1 MDLWCCGEA
10 RRTVALWTS
19 SYVLTYARIGVDAG
33 VVGLHLSRMVEWRRV
48 LRGVRNY
55 VVACLRSCRQGATD
69 SVKSQGVVIAC
80 IPVPVS
86 VFPGLLEGAG
96 DAFAR
101 HALSLLGT
109 LAPLLVLA
117 LAGLTLIPVWRVWSR
132 HRLAGA
138 GCWFELRLGEQV
150 SRPALEAFTRT
161 LAGGL
166 PRPLLGAWPWVAL
179 SVSSQEDRATCG
191 LFVSGGLSPAQ
202 VRASVEQA
210 LRKCHS
216 PPEDVTP
223 AAAGGGSVRLRV
235 ASLAPVGSR
244 FLPLRVDHRVDPA
257 GQLLASSASAGSQRG
272 RRRAVGVAGP
282 AQVSEREGQEPGR
295 AAALRP
301 RATTERLAARAP
313 DGRARCWVRCLT
325 CSRPVR
331 RTR

>member
-1 MDLWCCGEA
+1 MDIFVCTHVRANRDRCWGC
-10 RRTVALWTS
+10 W
-19 SYVLTYARIGVDAG
+19 
-33 VVGLHLSRMVEWRRV
+33 GLHLSRMIEWRRV

-69 SVKSQGVVIAC
+69 GVKSRGVVIAC

-86 VFPGLLEGAG
+86 VFPGLLEGAR
-96 DAFAR
+96 DAFAH

-109 LAPLLVLA
+109 LAPLLALA

-166 PRPLLGAWPWVAL
+166 PRPLLSARPWVAL

-191 LFVSGGLSPAQ
+191 LFISGGLSPAQ

-210 LRKCHS
+210 LGS
-216 PPEDVTP
+216 VTVQPEDGD
-223 AAAGGGSVRLRV
+223 AGRCWWWECAVEGCESRADRLAVSSVACRSPGGPGWSATRV
-235 ASLAPVGSR
+235 
-244 FLPLRVDHRVDPA
+244 
-257 GQLLASSASAGSQRG
+257 SASAGSQRG

-282 AQVSEREGQEPGR
+282 ARSASAKARSQAARLRSGR
-295 AAALRP
+295 GLQP
-301 RATTERLAARAP
+301 ERLAARAP
-313 DGRARCWVRCLT
+313 DGRLDVGRGT
-325 CSRPVR
+325 
-331 RTR
+331 